1 VTPYLY
7 PGGREGPLWLAVAAV
22 ATVLVVWRIAPAA
35 WRPGHVAT
43 AVVAFV
49 AAYLALAAGFESGF
63 NQWLDHDVFERLRG
77 GVDDVATWLVGAGG
91 AFLTLAAVTAVLGKV
106 GNR

>member
-7 PGGREGPLWLAVAAV
+7 PGGREGPLWIAVAVV
-22 ATVLVVWRIAPAA
+22 ASLVVSWRIAPAA
-35 WRPGHVAT
+35 WRPRHVAT
-43 AVVAFV
+43 VAVASL

-63 NQWLDHDVFERLRG
+63 NNWLDHDVFEQFRG

-91 AFLTLAAVTAVLGKV
+91 AFAALAAVTAVLGKV